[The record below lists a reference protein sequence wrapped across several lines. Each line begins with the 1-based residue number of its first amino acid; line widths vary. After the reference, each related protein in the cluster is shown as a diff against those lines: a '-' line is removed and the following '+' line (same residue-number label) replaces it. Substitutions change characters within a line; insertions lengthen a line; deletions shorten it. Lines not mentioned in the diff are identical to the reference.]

1 MSKHQTPGDHL
12 RDIEEAVLER
22 LTRGRKSALQK
33 YPFLFVILTTV
44 GTILTLNGIQ
54 KLVDR
59 IDWLITNPLLMLA
72 IGLATLLLTGALYK
86 KLG

>member
-1 MSKHQTPGDHL
+1 MSKHQTPADHI
-12 RDIEEAVLER
+12 RDIEEAVIQR
-22 LTRGRKSALQK
+22 LTSGRKSALQK

-59 IDWLITNPLLMLA
+59 IDWLITNPLLMLS
-72 IGLATLLLTGALYK
+72 IGLVTLLLTGALYK

>member
-1 MSKHQTPGDHL
+1 MSKHHTTADL
-12 RDIEEAVLER
+12 IKEIEESVIKR
-22 LTRGRKSALQK
+22 LTRSRKSALQK
-33 YPFLFVILTTV
+33 YPFLFVILTTL

-59 IDWLITNPLLMLA
+59 VDWLITNPLLMLA

>member
-1 MSKHQTPGDHL
+1 MSKHQTTADHIKE
-12 RDIEEAVLER
+12 IEEAVIRR
-22 LTRGRKSALQK
+22 LTRGRKTALQK
-33 YPFLFVILTTV
+33 YPFLFVILTTL

-59 IDWLITNPLLMLA
+59 IDWLITNPLLMLT

>member
-1 MSKHQTPGDHL
+1 MSKHETTADHL
-12 RDIEEAVLER
+12 RDIEEAVMNR
-22 LTRGRKSALQK
+22 FTRGRKTALQK
-33 YPFLFVILTTV
+33 YPFLFVILTTL

-59 IDWLITNPLLMLA
+59 IDWLIANPLLMLA